1 MQGRVLILSLLL
13 STTVGGGTSNA
24 RPGDPQDMV
33 DVTVSDEPRGWLGV
47 SISDMTADQAKK
59 PKGGARTGAL
69 VTDVR
74 KESPAEKAGIKEN
87 DLIVQFGERVVED
100 VADLQKAVRKS
111 KPGSSVKAT
120 LMRGE
125 KKMTVTVTVG
135 KAPEAPSVASWYGG
149 ASPMHLFNRKFHVS
163 TGSSFYGLDVWELN
177 KQMGEYFGAPNGRG
191 VLVTAV
197 EKESQ
202 GAKAGFL
209 AGDVILRVGRE
220 TVEDLRDLSEGLEE
234 FKEGDSVPVEILRR
248 GERRSLAIT
257 ADDEEVLLGAVGRI
271 SLPPGI
277 SSAPDVHFRVAPP
290 RINREEIDGALRLHR
305 EALRHTES
313 EALKSL
319 RKELEK
325 IGREVHKSANELKRS
340 LWREMGAASI

>member
-1 MQGRVLILSLLL
+1 MQARVLILTLLL
-13 STTVGGGTSNA
+13 SMTVGGGTASA
-24 RPGDPQDMV
+24 HPGDPQDKV
-33 DVTVSDEPRGWLGV
+33 DVTVSDEAQGWLGV
-47 SISDMTADQAKK
+47 SIADVTADQATK

-74 KESPAEKAGIKEN
+74 KGSPAEKAGIKE
-87 DLIVQFGERVVED
+87 DDVIVQFGERVVED

-111 KPGSSVKAT
+111 KPGTSVKAT

-135 KAPEAPSVASWYGG
+135 KAPEAPSIGSWYGAAG
-149 ASPMHLFNRKFHVS
+149 PMRSFHRQLHIS
-163 TGSSFYGLDVWELN
+163 TGSSFYGLEVWELN

-197 EKESQ
+197 EKESE
-202 GAKAGFL
+202 GAKAGFQ

-220 TVEDLRDLSEGLEE
+220 TVEDLRDISEGFEE
-234 FKEGDSVPVEILRR
+234 FKEGDPVPVEILRK
-248 GERRSLAIT
+248 GERKSLAIT
-257 ADDEEVLLGAVGRI
+257 ADDEEVLLGAAGRI
-271 SLPPGI
+271 PLPPGI
-277 SSAPDVHFRVAPP
+277 HSVPDVNIRVAP
-290 RINREEIDGALRLHR
+290 RIDRDEIDAALRFKR
-305 EALRHTES
+305 EAPRHTES
-313 EALKSL
+313 EALKTL

-325 IGREVHKSANELKRS
+325 VGREVRKSANELKRS